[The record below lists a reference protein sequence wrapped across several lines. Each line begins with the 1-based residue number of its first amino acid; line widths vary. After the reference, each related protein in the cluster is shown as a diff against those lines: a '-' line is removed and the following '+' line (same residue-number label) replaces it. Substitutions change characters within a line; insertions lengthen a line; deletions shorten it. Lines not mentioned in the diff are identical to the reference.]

1 MEKANG
7 TPHKERQRKL
17 DGRKLTQN
25 QRTEQTHV
33 DDYFNLH
40 KKLKKLTENTRIPV
54 VTRNL
59 GVPGIGCCC
68 PPSS

>member
-17 DGRKLTQN
+17 VGRKLTQN
-25 QRTEQTHV
+25 QRTEQTQV

-40 KKLKKLTENTRIPV
+40 KKLKKLTWNWKFLEH
-54 VTRNL
+54 
-59 GVPGIGCCC
+59 PGIGYSVVVLH
-68 PPSS
+68 PVDRR